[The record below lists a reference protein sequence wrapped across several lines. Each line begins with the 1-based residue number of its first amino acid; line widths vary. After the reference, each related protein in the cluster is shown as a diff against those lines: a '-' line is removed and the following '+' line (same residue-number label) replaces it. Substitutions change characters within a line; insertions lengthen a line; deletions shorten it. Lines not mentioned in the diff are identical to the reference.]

1 MEKEVKIVQ
10 EEIENLLKK
19 IGVEST
25 VEVEKGEESF
35 LAVLDAQDDNALL
48 IGKHGNTL
56 ASLELIVT
64 LIVSNKL
71 GEFKRVTIEVG
82 SYRSER
88 EKYLM
93 ELADKLKEEVI
104 SSGYDK
110 PIRGLKP
117 WERRFVHMYLQDD
130 NDITTESTGEERERT
145 LVIKKK

>member
-35 LAVLDAQDDNALL
+35 LAVLDAHDDNALL

-56 ASLELIVT
+56 ASFELIVT

-104 SSGYDK
+104 SSGYEK

-117 WERRFVHMYLQDD
+117 WERRFVHVYLQED
-130 NDITTESTGEERERT
+130 NDVITESNGEDRERT
-145 LVIKKK
+145 LVIKRK